1 MSRRGGEA
9 QGRLIILE
17 SLNHWV
23 FFAPSHTKFLRQYT
37 KYSLADI
44 LVLRERKILQAFCG
58 LESLNLRQRR
68 RRYLRKKS
76 EEDSDEIF
84 EDEARHIRKVVL
96 CVLLEE
102 WRAVLG
108 KVAEDSR
115 ILIRRMLGG
124 FSAP

>member
-1 MSRRGGEA
+1 MCSGEC
-9 QGRLIILE
+9 L
-17 SLNHWV
+17 
-23 FFAPSHTKFLRQYT
+23 
-37 KYSLADI
+37 
-44 LVLRERKILQAFCG
+44 
-58 LESLNLRQRR
+58 
-68 RRYLRKKS
+68 YLKLKS

-115 ILIRRMLGG
+115 ISIRRMLGG